1 MSKQKSSIMLK
12 QTNLY
17 EEARRRCKELLSIR
31 KALEV
36 SLAKAPPERIHVMC
50 SGEKA
55 KFYLR
60 SEKTDKTGVYIPK
73 SETAKIQTYV
83 QKQYDDKVL
92 KLINQEIH
100 ILERILRKSE
110 NIINEIQQVYSNN
123 PQEVKKY
130 LHPLDMSDED
140 FINYWQSI
148 PYERKPIP
156 DYMPFYET
164 KRKERVRSKSEINIA
179 NALVEHGI
187 PYKYECPLILKNG
200 AKIHPDFKVL
210 NIRER
215 REIYW
220 EHRGMMDDKDYAKS
234 SVLRLKTLLQNGIFL
249 GRDLIITEET
259 SANPLGMDE
268 IDAII
273 KQYFYYGK

>member
-1 MSKQKSSIMLK
+1 MSKQKSSIVLK
-12 QTNLY
+12 QTDLY
-17 EEARRRCKELLSIR
+17 EEARRRYNELLSVR
-31 KALEV
+31 KALEA

-50 SGEKA
+50 SDEKA

-73 SETAKIQTYV
+73 SDTAKIQIYV
-83 QKQYDDKVL
+83 QKQYDDRVL

-148 PYERKPIP
+148 PYERKSIP
-156 DYMPFYET
+156 DYVPFYET

-179 NALVEHGI
+179 NALAEHGI

-200 AKIHPDFKVL
+200 TKIHPDFKIL
-210 NIRER
+210 NVRER
-215 REIYW
+215 QEVYW

-234 SVLRLKTLLQNGIFL
+234 AVLRLKTLMQNGILL

-259 SANPLGMDE
+259 SANPLGTDE

-273 KQYFYYGK
+273 KKYFL